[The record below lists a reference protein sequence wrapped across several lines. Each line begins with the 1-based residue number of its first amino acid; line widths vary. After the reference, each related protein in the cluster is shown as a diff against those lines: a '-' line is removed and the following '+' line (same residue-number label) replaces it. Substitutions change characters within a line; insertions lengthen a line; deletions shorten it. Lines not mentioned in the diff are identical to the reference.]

1 MFYNIIYIYF
11 QIKGRDITKMKI
23 DFEITKEDYI
33 NFNIHHLENSKSQ
46 KNTFNILR
54 YAIPLIFS
62 VPIYFIGTGIF
73 NQPSIYWIIIS
84 IVFSVTWIL
93 TYPKQYKK
101 LVAKETD
108 KIISEGDN
116 SSIFGVKTLEINDGE
131 IVIKG
136 KSISETLSVESIK
149 DVKIYEDMILIYVG
163 GFVAHIIPRRYL
175 DKETEKEFIK
185 ELKNYIN
192 LN

>member
-1 MFYNIIYIYF
+1 
-11 QIKGRDITKMKI
+11 MKI

-46 KNTFNILR
+46 KNTINILR
-54 YAIPLIFS
+54 YAIPVIFS
-62 VPIYFIGTGIF
+62 IPIYFIGTGIF
-73 NQPSIYWIIIS
+73 NQPSIYWIIIAIIFS
-84 IVFSVTWIL
+84 ITWIL

-101 LVAKETD
+101 IVAKETN

-116 SSIFGVKTLEINDGE
+116 SSIFGVKILEINDGE

-163 GFVAHIIPRRYL
+163 
-175 DKETEKEFIK
+175 
-185 ELKNYIN
+185 
-192 LN
+192 